1 MPEQY
6 DYQWCLE
13 FLQHVNDDAGG
24 TITLATCYT
33 LAIVLELLDEFTRS
47 EFEYCVDSSGT
58 LSLIRLQAT
67 KRPTEMSVEQIT
79 LDIR

>member
-24 TITLATCYT
+24 TITLATCHR
-33 LAIVLELLDEFTRS
+33 LAIVLELLNEFTKS
-47 EFEYCVDSSGT
+47 EF
-58 LSLIRLQAT
+58 
-67 KRPTEMSVEQIT
+67 
-79 LDIR
+79 